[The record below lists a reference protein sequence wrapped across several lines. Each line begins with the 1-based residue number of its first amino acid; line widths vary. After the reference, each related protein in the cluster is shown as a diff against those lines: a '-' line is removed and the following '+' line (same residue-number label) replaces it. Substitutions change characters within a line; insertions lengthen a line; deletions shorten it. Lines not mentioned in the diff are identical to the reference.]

1 MSKVWLVTNSLS
13 ANRVE
18 YDHSCKI
25 RRLLDLKGIP
35 FDEIDVVSHSSSIP
49 QPNIRHQLYASS
61 KLYKTKR
68 PLSISQF
75 PVPQIF
81 IENIYLGGYLEL
93 QILEDTGQLDEI
105 LTGRRCPHVYLHF
118 QQGILQETWY
128 SFKFCPV
135 CAEEGSLVVYID
147 ASYPANEEDHQLL
160 LTLWRSHIAFKVVD
174 IDNPISS
181 LERGVKVFGEN
192 VYRRRLISAI
202 CSNVMMEVLNREK
215 CMYCLNST
223 ILRSV
228 CGKCSKEGGKE
239 VLEGISM

>member
-18 YDHSCKI
+18 YEHSCKI
-25 RRLLDLKGIP
+25 RGLFDLKGVP
-35 FDEIDVVSHSSSIP
+35 FEEIDVVSSTSSIP
-49 QPNIRHQLYASS
+49 QLNIRHQLYASS

-81 IENIYLGGYLEL
+81 VENIYLGGYLEL

-105 LTGRRCPHVYLHF
+105 LSGRRCPHVYLHF

-128 SFKFCPV
+128 SFKFCPM
-135 CAEEGSLVVYID
+135 CTEDGRLVVYID

-160 LTLWRSHIAFKVVD
+160 LTLWRSHIAFQVVD
-174 IDNPISS
+174 IDNPVSS

-202 CSNVMMEVLNREK
+202 CSNVIMEVLNRER

-228 CGKCSKEGGKE
+228 CAKCSKEGGKE
-239 VLEGISM
+239 VLEGIAM